1 MTVDKSNDQD
11 HTVLRRSPMTGPNE
25 RGPDRIDA
33 NPAPARGADGSA
45 NRAEADAQA
54 TRVRS
59 RGPTWNPGAEAGL
72 AAHSDPNPLLGPA
85 KGGETD
91 AVWINPDLVSAI
103 AAASAGNP
111 KVGDLLGGRYRL
123 ERELGAGGM
132 GIVYLASDQ
141 EVRGE
146 LFAIKVLK
154 PEIRAHP
161 ESLALLREEVRTTR
175 ALRRDTIVGVYS
187 LHSDQHDI
195 FMLMEY
201 LEGKTL
207 DALLTEEFARG
218 MPFARAWPLIE
229 DICDGLAYAHDHN
242 VIHSDLKPSNVFVTT
257 SGRAKLL
264 DFGIARAA
272 RMRAGRFDP
281 GAVGAL
287 TVAYASSEMLT
298 GNTPDHKDDIYGLG
312 CIIYEML
319 SGKHPFG
326 SKSAGEARRL
336 GLTVPRIPSLTAAQN
351 LALARALEF
360 DHTARTPTVEQ
371 VLHGLNPN
379 ARISRRTGPAPTTS
393 ARTRWI
399 GAAGVLLV
407 AGIAIAGYFFLHRT
421 QERPGGAAAAPTYE
435 QLSASAKSLLQ
446 QAGSR
451 QVDPDDPLLIRGTKA
466 MNDADA
472 SFAAGTVPQANA
484 LLQGATD
491 FLHRALASGR
501 RIAQLGNT
509 PVEIIELM
517 RLCREAGVPCR
528 DSDFAD
534 EAARVS
540 ILAPYALDPTEVT
553 NRAFSEFVTATHYV
567 TGAEREGGV
576 YGHKGAAAVFRE
588 GESWKTLRD
597 AIGSEL
603 ESADYPVRGIDF
615 NTANDY
621 CAWRKQ
627 RLPSEEE
634 WEFDARNL
642 DHRLFAW
649 GNIPRTPGASVQAHP
664 IPAASQP
671 RTGRFGT
678 RGLGDGLLEWVAGGT
693 ASNRVLRG
701 ASWLDSNPIDQRLTV
716 RRFLASTPA
725 LVDTGIRCARSVD
738 VWPDTNP

>member
-1 MTVDKSNDQD
+1 MTADKNNDQD
-11 HTVLRRSPMTGPNE
+11 HTVLRRSPAMGAHE
-25 RGPDRIDA
+25 
-33 NPAPARGADGSA
+33 PAPAS
-45 NRAEADAQA
+45 
-54 TRVRS
+54 
-59 RGPTWNPGAEAGL
+59 
-72 AAHSDPNPLLGPA
+72 GPA
-85 KGGETD
+85 KSGETD

-326 SKSAGEARRL
+326 SRSAGEARRL
-336 GLTVPRIPSLTAAQN
+336 GLAVPRIPSLTAAQN
-351 LALARALEF
+351 LALARALAF
-360 DHTARTPTVEQ
+360 DHSERTPTVEQ
-371 VLHGLNPN
+371 VLQGLNPN
-379 ARISRRTGPAPTTS
+379 ARISRRTGPGPTKS
-393 ARTRWI
+393 ARTGWL
-399 GAAGVLLV
+399 GATAVLLATVIGV
-407 AGIAIAGYFFLHRT
+407 AGYLFVHRGS
-421 QERPGGAAAAPTYE
+421 EHPGGAAAVPTYD
-435 QLSASAKSLLQ
+435 QLSASVKSMLQ
-446 QAGSR
+446 QAKLR
-451 QVDPDDPLLIRGTKA
+451 EVDPDDPSLVEGAKKNA
-466 MNDADA
+466 EAGA
-472 SFAAGTVPQANA
+472 SFVAGTLPQANA
-484 LLQGATD
+484 LLRAAAVSIN
-491 FLHRALASGR
+491 RALASGR
-501 RIAQLGNT
+501 RIAHLGNT
-509 PVEIIELM
+509 TDEMGALM
-517 RLCREAGVPCR
+517 RMCREVGVPCR
-528 DSDFAD
+528 EADFAD
-534 EAARVS
+534 ETARVS

-553 NRAFSEFVTATHYV
+553 NRAFAEFVAATHYI
-567 TGAEREGGV
+567 TGAEREGGL
-576 YGHKGAAAVFRE
+576 YGHKGAAAIFRE

-603 ESADYPVRGIDF
+603 EAADYPVRGIDF

-649 GNIPRTPGASVQAHP
+649 GNTPRTPGASPSAHP
-664 IPAASQP
+664 LPAANQP
-671 RTGRFGT
+671 PTGRFGT

-701 ASWLDSNPIDQRLTV
+701 ASWLDTNPIDQRLTM

-725 LVDTGIRCARSVD
+725 LVDTGIRCARSVE
-738 VWPDTNP
+738 VWPDPAQ